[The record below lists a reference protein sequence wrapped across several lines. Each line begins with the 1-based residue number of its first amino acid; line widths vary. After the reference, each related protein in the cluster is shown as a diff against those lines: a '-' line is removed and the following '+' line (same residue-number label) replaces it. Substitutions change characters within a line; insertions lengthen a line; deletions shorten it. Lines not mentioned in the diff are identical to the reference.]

1 MFSVC
6 HLPRLAGQ
14 PLREESQRRG
24 DDRREGGNNHEAQ
37 PPGAQPAL
45 VTLPEASLETRHH
58 VQPEADAN
66 NMANERRV

>member
-45 VTLPEASLETRHH
+45 VTLPEASLETR
-58 VQPEADAN
+58 QQSEAASR
-66 NMANERRV
+66 AGTVV